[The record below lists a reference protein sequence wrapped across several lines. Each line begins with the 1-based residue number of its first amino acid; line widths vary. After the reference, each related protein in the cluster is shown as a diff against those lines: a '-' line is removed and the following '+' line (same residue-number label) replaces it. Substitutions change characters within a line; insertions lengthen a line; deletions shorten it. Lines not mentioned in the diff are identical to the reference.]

1 MHYKL
6 ESIMARKIVSLLIL
20 SSVLSHASA
29 QLVNDAEKVNAL
41 KPGVSTPEEI
51 KASFGEPEH
60 VDKNPD
66 GRFAHLYALEL
77 KDQKDLNA
85 PPLKGK
91 IVFLFDKEGKLVR
104 YRVYKQD

>member
-1 MHYKL
+1 MTKRVL
-6 ESIMARKIVSLLIL
+6 ALLIMFL
-20 SSVLSHASA
+20 SVSHASA
-29 QLVNDAEKVNAL
+29 QLVNDAEKLNAI
-41 KPGVSTPEEI
+41 KPGEATPEDV

-77 KDQKDLNA
+77 KDAKDSSA

-91 IVFLFDKEGKLVR
+91 IAFLFDKEGKLVR
-104 YRVYKQD
+104 YRVYKQN

>member
-1 MHYKL
+1 MIKR
-6 ESIMARKIVSLLIL
+6 ALIL
-20 SSVLSHASA
+20 LAASICTLHASA
-29 QLVNDAEKVNAL
+29 QLVNDAEKINAL
-41 KPGVSTPEEI
+41 KPGAATAEEV

-77 KDQKDLNA
+77 KDVKDPTA
-85 PPLKGK
+85 QPLTGK

-104 YRVYKQD
+104 YRVYKQN